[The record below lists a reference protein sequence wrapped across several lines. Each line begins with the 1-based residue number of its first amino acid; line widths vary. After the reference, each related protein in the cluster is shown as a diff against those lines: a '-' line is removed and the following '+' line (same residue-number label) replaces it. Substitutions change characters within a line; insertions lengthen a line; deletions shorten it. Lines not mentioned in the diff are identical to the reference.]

1 MVIDGYNNTWERDT
15 GSDYLAGDE
24 FGAEQMLRAMDTAG
38 VDMAVAC
45 SLGQAIDNGYI
56 RSVQERWPG
65 RIIGFGQ
72 VNPRLDGA
80 ATEVA
85 RCARD
90 GLRGIKLHPTMHGY
104 HFCDHSLLDPVLAA
118 CADHGLA
125 VLVNALDDPFC
136 APLAIEEIARP
147 FSAVPVL
154 IAHMGTIWNVMEA
167 IMVAERTANLY
178 LETSA
183 AQLLD
188 VRTAYRRLGPEKII
202 MGTDWPGSD
211 FDLERAKIARA
222 IPDPEHRQRV
232 EGGTLAGLLGL
243 EPGQAT
249 SAYRRD
255 LA

>member
-1 MVIDGYNNTWERDT
+1 MIIDGYNNTWEGESR
-15 GSDYLAGDE
+15 SDYLAGDD
-24 FGAEQMLRAMDTAG
+24 FGAGQMLKAMDAGG

-56 RSVQERWPG
+56 AAIQERWPD

-72 VNPRLDGA
+72 VNPRLGNPRA
-80 ATEVA
+80 EVTK
-85 RCARD
+85 CARV

-104 HFCDHSLLDPVLAA
+104 HFCDHGLLDPVLDA
-118 CADHGLA
+118 CADCRLA
-125 VLVNALDDPFC
+125 VLVNSLDDPFC
-136 APLAIEEIARP
+136 APLAIEEIARGFP
-147 FSAVPVL
+147 AVPVL

-167 IMVAERTANLY
+167 ILVAERTQNLY

-188 VRTAYRRLGPEKII
+188 VRTAYRRLGPGKII

-222 IPDPEHRQRV
+222 VPDAEHRRQV
-232 EGGTLAGLLGL
+232 EGGNLASLLGL
-243 EPGQAT
+243 EAT
-249 SAYRRD
+249 
-255 LA
+255 

>member
-1 MVIDGYNNTWERDT
+1 MIIDGYNNTWERET
-15 GSDYLAGDE
+15 RFDYLAGDE
-24 FGAEQMLRAMDTAG
+24 FGAEQMLQAMDVAG

-45 SLGQAIDNGYI
+45 PLGQAIDNAYI
-56 RSVQERWPG
+56 RSVQQRWPDRG
-65 RIIGFGQ
+65 IGFGQ
-72 VNPRLDGA
+72 VNPRLDSA
-80 ATEVA
+80 ADEVGQYA
-85 RCARD
+85 RN

-118 CADHGLA
+118 CADNGLA

-136 APLAIEEIARP
+136 APLAIEEIARLFP
-147 FSAVPVL
+147 TVPVL
-154 IAHMGTIWNVMEA
+154 IAHMGTVWNVMEA
-167 IMVAERTANLY
+167 ILVAERTLNLY
-178 LETSA
+178 LETSS

-211 FDLERAKIARA
+211 FDLERMKIARA

-232 EGGTLAGLLGL
+232 EGGNLAALPSL
-243 EPGQAT
+243 EPGRMT
-249 SAYRRD
+249 SADRRD

>member
-1 MVIDGYNNTWERDT
+1 MIIDGYNNTWEQVNR
-15 GSDYLAGDE
+15 SDYLAGDG
-24 FGAEQMLRAMDTAG
+24 FGVEHMLKAMDTAG

-56 RSVQERWPG
+56 RAVQQRWPE

-72 VNPRLDGA
+72 VNPRLNSA
-80 ATEVA
+80 AAEVG
-85 RCARD
+85 RCAAD
-90 GLRGIKLHPTMHGY
+90 GLHGIKLHPTMHGY
-104 HFCDHSLLDPVLAA
+104 HFCDHALLDPVFAA

-136 APLAIEEIARP
+136 APLAVEEIAGAFP
-147 FSAVPVL
+147 GVPVL
-154 IAHMGTIWNVMEA
+154 IAHMGTVWNVMEA
-167 IMVAERTANLY
+167 ILVAERTQNLL

-188 VRTAYRRLGPEKII
+188 VRTAYQRLGPEKII

-222 IPDPEHRQRV
+222 IPDLADRQQV
-232 EGGTLAGLLGL
+232 EGGNLAVLLRL
-243 EPGQAT
+243 DQA
-249 SAYRRD
+249 SARGGGRR
-255 LA
+255 